1 MDGLRNKEGNLE
13 NRILYQFGWD
23 IESEELK
30 ETTKV
35 LMDVRF
41 LDFPFEPR

>member
-1 MDGLRNKEGNLE
+1 MDGLRNKESNLE
-13 NRILYQFGWD
+13 HRILYQFGLD
-23 IESEELK
+23 IEREELK
-30 ETTKV
+30 ETTKF

>member
-1 MDGLRNKEGNLE
+1 MDGLRNKEDNLE
-13 NRILYQFGWD
+13 DRILYQFGCD
-23 IESEELK
+23 IEREKLR
-30 ETTKV
+30 ETAKV